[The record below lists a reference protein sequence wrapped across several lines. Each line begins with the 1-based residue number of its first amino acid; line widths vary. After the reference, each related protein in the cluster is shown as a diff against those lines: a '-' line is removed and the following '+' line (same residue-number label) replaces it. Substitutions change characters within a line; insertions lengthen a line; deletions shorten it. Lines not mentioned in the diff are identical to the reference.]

1 MPGLTSSA
9 HPNVSRHL
17 VPRPLCP
24 CQRAFQQIFQRGH
37 QHRAF
42 VSPAESDAI
51 SYADRV
57 WRSPWLPAESR
68 TGPLVFFALDLLFL
82 NGVSTAELLLI
93 KRKERLQRLFKK
105 ESGGLRYSDNVA
117 PRFSTKPAGSVSK
130 APSRRRPIVLTSPA
144 TAGSGSCPSALI
156 AWSASSFAGQTQ
168 RAAPRTQ
175 GGLSRCALSHCG

>member
-1 MPGLTSSA
+1 MPGLTSSRSPKCLKTSCSSA
-9 HPNVSRHL
+9 TASLPACSSTNLS
-17 VPRPLCP
+17 
-24 CQRAFQQIFQRGH
+24 RGH

-105 ESGGLRYSDNVA
+105 KSSGLRYSDNVG
-117 PRFSTKPAGSVSK
+117 PRFSTKPRGLGLEGAISTQADRPYVPGDRGRGQPL
-130 APSRRRPIVLTSPA
+130 ARRVVY
-144 TAGSGSCPSALI
+144 
-156 AWSASSFAGQTQ
+156 
-168 RAAPRTQ
+168 RAA
-175 GGLSRCALSHCG
+175 C